1 MNAPEAYAELVRSLK
16 ETETLESV
24 NSILSWDEETYM
36 PQKGAEHRAA
46 QSAMLAGMVHE
57 RFTAPRIGEL
67 LDIVGGS
74 ELAANPEGDA
84 AAIVRETRREY
95 DREKKLP
102 VALVEEMTRTR
113 ILAHQAW
120 VDARAKKEYAVFL
133 PWLTKTIDLQRQ
145 AANCY
150 GYTGHIYNA
159 LLDAYEPGET
169 TDNIARVFE
178 SLRGPLVE
186 LVGKIMDSGK
196 KAPLELLQRK
206 FAVGAQEK
214 FAKAAATK
222 IGFDF
227 SAGRLDLTA
236 HPFCATIGPGD
247 CRLTTR
253 YNEHDFSDGFFSV
266 LHEAGHGL
274 YEQGLPAG
282 HFGTPLGE
290 AVSLG
295 IHESQSRMWENLV
308 GRGRAFWQHFLPK
321 AKSAFRSVLKDVEL
335 DQWLFAINSVQPSLI
350 RTEADET
357 TYNLHVLLRF
367 ELEQSML
374 TGDLAPAD
382 IPAAWNERMAKYLGI
397 KVPDDSQGA
406 LQDVHW
412 SHGSIG
418 YFPTYTLGNLCAAQ
432 FYEQAKQ
439 EIPGLEDGFARGNFA
454 PLLTWLRE
462 KIHRHGRRY
471 TARQLI
477 HRVTGKGLSSEPLL
491 RHLSSKAAEL
501 YGVA

>member
-1 MNAPEAYAELVRSLK
+1 MNPTQAYAELVRELK
-16 ETETLESV
+16 EIETLDSIG
-24 NSILSWDEETYM
+24 SILSWDEETYM
-36 PQKGAEHRAA
+36 PHKGAEHRAT
-46 QSAMLAGMVHE
+46 QSAMLAKMSHE
-57 RFTAPRIGEL
+57 RFTSPRIDEL
-67 LDIVGGS
+67 LNIVAGS
-74 ELAANPEGDA
+74 ELAADPKSDA
-84 AAIVRETRREY
+84 GANVREVRRDY
-95 DREKKLP
+95 DREKRLP
-102 VALVEEMTRTR
+102 SSLVEEITHTR

-120 VDARAKKEYAVFL
+120 VDARTKKEFALFL

-145 AANCY
+145 VANCV
-150 GYTGHIYNA
+150 GYNGHMYDA

-169 TDNIARVFE
+169 VANVARVFE

-186 LVGKIMDSGK
+186 LVGKIMNSGK
-196 KAPLELLQRK
+196 SAPLELLHRK
-206 FAVGAQEK
+206 FPVAAQEK
-214 FAKAAATK
+214 FARSAAERF
-222 IGFDF
+222 GFDF

-236 HPFCATIGPGD
+236 HPFCCTVGPGD

-253 YNEHDFSDGFFSV
+253 YNENDFADGFFSV

-274 YEQGLPAG
+274 YEQGLPAE

-308 GRGRAFWQHFLPK
+308 GRGRAFWQFFLPK
-321 AKSAFRSVLKDVEL
+321 ARSAFRGTMRGVEM

-357 TYNLHVLLRF
+357 TYNLHVLIRF
-367 ELEQSML
+367 ELEQVMI

-382 IPAAWNERMAKYLGI
+382 VPAAWNERMEKYLGV

-432 FYEQAKQ
+432 FFEQAKQ
-439 EIPGLEDGFARGNFA
+439 EIPGLEAGFARGDFA
-454 PLLTWLRE
+454 PLLGWLRE

-471 TARQLI
+471 TAAQLVQ
-477 HRVTGKGLSSEPLL
+477 RVTGRPIDSEPLL
-491 RHLSSKAAEL
+491 RHLRGKAAEL
-501 YGVA
+501 YGV